1 MISYGSST
9 SNLVC
14 TSTVLE
20 NFFLKLE
27 SSDTLQLFTACP
39 SKTIIIKKIFNN
51 CVIFLKVWHKDPYEQ
66 INKDDNKNAI
76 SQERMRK

>member
-1 MISYGSST
+1 MENSGENVLALISYGSLT

-27 SSDTLQLFTACP
+27 SCDTRQLLTACLLQTRGIDACVSGIGQKLL
-39 SKTIIIKKIFNN
+39 SK
-51 CVIFLKVWHKDPYEQ
+51 
-66 INKDDNKNAI
+66 AI
-76 SQERMRK
+76 